1 MDHDAIMWAAR
12 TEPLGPLRTEDRH
25 NGQIQEV
32 RKMHRAAVV
41 ANKKPTVRKYGQK
54 TTKIEIHR
62 VQPLHC
68 GNIARISGLR
78 EPQHVR
84 VGFGQ
89 YTGGYQCYFNQVM
102 VGIQSGQILCAD
114 VTVTCN

>member
-1 MDHDAIMWAAR
+1 MGLVENAAIKTWPARKLRMDHHAIMRAAR
-12 TEPLGPLRTEDRH
+12 TEPLRPLRTEDRH
-25 NGQIQEV
+25 NGHIQEV

-68 GNIARISGLR
+68 GNIARTAGLR

-84 VGFGQ
+84 VGFAQDTARNFGEA
-89 YTGGYQCYFNQVM
+89 FF
-102 VGIQSGQILCAD
+102 
-114 VTVTCN
+114 